1 MIVYPLDPNKR
12 FTGVRTK
19 LVVLTIWIY
28 GFVFS
33 TLPLLEIG
41 VGRYIPEGLLTS
53 CSFDYLSNEKLIKN
67 FIYAFFCAAW
77 ILPFCIIVFCYTNIL
92 KVVVQAEKTARNQK
106 VGSISSRHCKNEEK
120 RRTEIKLAGVVVIV
134 IMLWFLAWTPYAAV
148 ALLGVS
154 GKNLRQENSSY
165 SHFFQVLTS
174 HIFNLGYQ
182 SWITPI
188 ASMIPAL
195 FCKVA
200 SCIDPF
206 IYAVTHPR
214 FRTEIRSMLLGKAR
228 RRSTFRTT
236 AANTDDSL
244 NESNSVEIEAPAAPV
259 AVIQTDCI
267 KRTNSILSNKSE
279 CVEEILMLVDLP
291 LIEAG
296 DLSRTNFTNVD
307 YARNA
312 NISKP
317 PSWYVKPSFA
327 RQDSRLKSLKR
338 HLSVRRDIS

>member
-1 MIVYPLDPNKR
+1 MDRFLVIVYPLDPNKR

-53 CSFDYLSNEKLIKN
+53 CSFDYLSKEKLIKN

-165 SHFFQVLTS
+165 SHFFPFKLS
-174 HIFNLGYQ
+174 LLIF
-182 SWITPI
+182 
-188 ASMIPAL
+188 
-195 FCKVA
+195 
-200 SCIDPF
+200 
-206 IYAVTHPR
+206 
-214 FRTEIRSMLLGKAR
+214 
-228 RRSTFRTT
+228 
-236 AANTDDSL
+236 
-244 NESNSVEIEAPAAPV
+244 
-259 AVIQTDCI
+259 
-267 KRTNSILSNKSE
+267 SI
-279 CVEEILMLVDLP
+279 
-291 LIEAG
+291 
-296 DLSRTNFTNVD
+296 
-307 YARNA
+307 
-312 NISKP
+312 
-317 PSWYVKPSFA
+317 
-327 RQDSRLKSLKR
+327 
-338 HLSVRRDIS
+338 